1 MKIKFN
7 WGVGIAIVIV
17 IFFITVIVR
26 IIISSTISVDLITP
40 DYYHNE
46 LKYEQQI
53 QKEKNTILLTDKIIS
68 VKENN
73 KIVLKYPD
81 FFKNKKV
88 TGNILFYNPA
98 KINKDLSFEIN
109 VDDSLNQ
116 SFDISQFTESR
127 YIIKIDWQA
136 DSIFYYQEIDLNF

>member
-1 MKIKFN
+1 LKIKFN